1 MPDIVAFSAS
11 SSQNSINQK
20 LAHFAAKQVP
30 NATINLLDLN
40 DFEMPIYSTD
50 REKEGIPEKAL
61 AFKAALHA
69 SDGIVISFAEHNGA
83 YTTAFKNIFDWISRL
98 EKPIWC
104 GKPLLLLATST
115 GARGALT
122 VLELAHL
129 RLSRDNPNIPTF
141 SLPSF
146 NETFS
151 DENGIT
157 DAKLRADFNR
167 ALTIFQE
174 QLPK

>member
-1 MPDIVAFSAS
+1 MPRIIAFGAS
-11 SSQNSINQK
+11 SSRHSINQQ

-30 NATINLLDLN
+30 SAEIRLLDLN

-50 REKEGIPEKAL
+50 REKEGIPEKAH
-61 AFKAALHA
+61 AFKAALKA
-69 SDGIVISFAEHNGA
+69 SDGIIISFAEHNGA

-104 GKPLLLLATST
+104 GKPMLLLATST
-115 GARGALT
+115 GPRGALG

-129 RLSRDNPNIPTF
+129 RLSRDNPTIPLF

-146 NETFS
+146 NENFS
-151 DENGIT
+151 QENGIVNA
-157 DAKLRADFNR
+157 DLRDGFDK
-167 ALTIFQE
+167 ALMVFLD